1 MEIIKANTKMIMC
14 DKKYPKLYEF
24 IVSIIE
30 SYMDDITLIP
40 TSEFL
45 V

>member
-1 MEIIKANTKMIMC
+1 MDIIKANTKMIMF

-24 IVSIIE
+24 ITSILE
-30 SYMDDITLIP
+30 SYMDDITLIHK
-40 TSEFL
+40 SEFL